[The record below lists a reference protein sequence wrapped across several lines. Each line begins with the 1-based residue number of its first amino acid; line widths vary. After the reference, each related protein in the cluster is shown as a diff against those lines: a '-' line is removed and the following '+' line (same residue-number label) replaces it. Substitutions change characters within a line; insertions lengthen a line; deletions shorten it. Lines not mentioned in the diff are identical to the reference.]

1 MNNKKEFTVLI
12 SFILGAFMLITFSS
26 WTKNEP
32 SAPKQTVIFHTAD
45 LNQLTKIV
53 TDYAKLGYTVTQME
67 SQAVTNTYGG
77 RSSCGGDC
85 QVIKSEIVVVL
96 VK

>member
-1 MNNKKEFTVLI
+1 MNKLIISAIFIIALIGI
-12 SFILGAFMLITFSS
+12 SFAGA
-26 WTKNEP
+26 N
-32 SAPKQTVIFHTAD
+32 SATQTKQTVIFHTAD

-53 TDYAKLGYTVTQME
+53 SDYSKIGYVVTQME

-77 RSSCGGDC
+77 RTSCGGDC
-85 QVIKSEIVVVL
+85 QVIKSEIVVVM